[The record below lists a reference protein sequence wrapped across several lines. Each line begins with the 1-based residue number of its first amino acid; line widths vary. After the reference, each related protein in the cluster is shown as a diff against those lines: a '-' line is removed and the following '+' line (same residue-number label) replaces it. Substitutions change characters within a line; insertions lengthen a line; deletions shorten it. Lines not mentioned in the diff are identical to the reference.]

1 MNYTQK
7 KIYKINYL
15 INKIFK
21 ENFRE
26 RLNIDWSKS
35 SKRYSIINNIIK
47 HKKYKKY
54 LEIGCFQDE
63 TFNKIN
69 IDYKVG
75 VDPVSGGTVRE
86 TSDSFFSNN
95 KENFDIIFI
104 DGLHRYHQVKKDIE
118 NALKFLNPNG
128 VVLLHDC
135 FPLKLRDQ
143 MVPRSHEHWN
153 GDTWKAIVEARTF
166 EFIDTY
172 TILADQGI
180 GFIIKRK
187 NRNILK
193 IEDTKFLNL
202 KFKDYYN
209 NNKKFMNT
217 ISENQILSLL
227 DN

>member
-1 MNYTQK
+1 M
-7 KIYKINYL
+7 IVFFEVL
-15 INKIFK
+15 I
-21 ENFRE
+21 
-26 RLNIDWSKS
+26 L
-35 SKRYSIINNIIK
+35 
-47 HKKYKKY
+47 
-54 LEIGCFQDE
+54 
-63 TFNKIN
+63 
-69 IDYKVG
+69 
-75 VDPVSGGTVRE
+75 
-86 TSDSFFSNN
+86 
-95 KENFDIIFI
+95 FDIIFI
-104 DGLHRYHQVKKDIE
+104 DADKHYSQVKKDIE

-193 IEDTKFLNL
+193 IEDTNFLNL

-209 NNKKFMNT
+209 NNKKFMN
-217 ISENQILSLL
+217 IENKFYRHLCDLSGCFIKILYI
-227 DN
+227 